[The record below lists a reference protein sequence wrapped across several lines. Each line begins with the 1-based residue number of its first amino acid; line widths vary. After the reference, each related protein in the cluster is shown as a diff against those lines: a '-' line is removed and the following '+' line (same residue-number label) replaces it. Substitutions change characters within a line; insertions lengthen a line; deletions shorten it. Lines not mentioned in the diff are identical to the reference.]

1 MKKKELSSN
10 GTTNKKSKK
19 KIIIGAVVAI
29 VILAALTSP
38 SDETDN
44 TVPESTTQTQ
54 KVASENTTAASDL
67 PEPNT
72 SAMVDSIAMKA
83 KEDAKNATEEKR
95 NEYTQLIVDNYPN
108 FYESNELME
117 QLMYAGCYLEYGFSG
132 TTYEKLGMDT
142 NQAIKYV
149 YRNAEKPEDQS
160 TQENL
165 KQIKDSLNEIGYR
178 IN

>member
-1 MKKKELSSN
+1 MKRRTLDSE
-10 GTTNKKSKK
+10 GITNKKSKK
-19 KIIIGAVVAI
+19 KIIIGAVVAV
-29 VILAALTSP
+29 VILAALASP
-38 SDETDN
+38 SDDANN
-44 TVPESTTQTQ
+44 TTSESTTQTQ
-54 KVASENTTAASDL
+54 QVSSETTTTTSNT

-72 SAMVDSIAMKA
+72 SAMVDSIAIKA
-83 KEDAKNATEEKR
+83 KEDAQNATKEKR

-117 QLMYAGCYLEYGFSG
+117 QLMYAGYYLEYGFTG
-132 TTYEKLGMDT
+132 TIYENLGMDT

-165 KQIKDSLNEIGYR
+165 EQIKEALNEIGYR
-178 IN
+178 ID